1 MACKDYNVAG
11 LRKRVTI
18 QRSTR
23 VSDGQGGYTETWAA
37 IASVWSA
44 IEPVSGFEKL
54 QAMQLAAPVTHKIT
68 MRFRSDFVAS
78 DRIAYGNRIFAVK
91 EIINLNEAD
100 AFLQIRCI
108 EQT

>member
-1 MACKDYNVAG
+1 MAG
-11 LRKRVTI
+11 LNKRVTI

-37 IASVWSA
+37 IASVWAA

-68 MRFRSDFVAS
+68 MRFRPDFVAS